1 MTATL
6 ECPPGR
12 YTWEAV
18 AINAALGVNTLVGTG
33 IVNVLPDPAS
43 TYDPRTPIE
52 MALAAIDAVL
62 AGRLSDPL
70 AEYEI
75 DGVRAKRIP
84 PQDLLTIRDR
94 LRRELRR
101 QRGGPSVWSLP
112 A

>member
-18 AINAALGVNTLVGTG
+18 AISVALGVHTLVGTG
-33 IVNVLPDPAS
+33 IVTVLPDPAS
-43 TYDPRTPIE
+43 AYDPRTPAE

-75 DGVRAKRIP
+75 DGVQAKRIP

-94 LRRELRR
+94 LRREVRR
-101 QRGGPSVWSLP
+101 QRGGPTVWSLP